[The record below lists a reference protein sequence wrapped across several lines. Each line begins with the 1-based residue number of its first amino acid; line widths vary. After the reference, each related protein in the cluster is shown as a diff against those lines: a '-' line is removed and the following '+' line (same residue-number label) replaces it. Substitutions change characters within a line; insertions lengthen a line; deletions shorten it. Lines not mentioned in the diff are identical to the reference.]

1 MKSITVTNNN
11 YISQKYYL
19 TADCSA
25 NCVAMFVCVQQQY
38 SGGVYRG
45 QEWILQRMVTTVR
58 ARLPPGQLMGTQIF

>member
-1 MKSITVTNNN
+1 MNSISVTNN
-11 YISQKYYL
+11 KYL
-19 TADCSA
+19 NNPLILFNCSA
-25 NCVAMFVCVQQQY
+25 DSVAMFVCVQQQY